1 MACGVDQHHQNAKV
15 YASRPST
22 RMLGADGCVY
32 VTLVNM
38 DVMVLSKVGVK
49 GTYLV
54 VVSQQIM
61 WIFGRETWFCWEVYK
76 YRRSL
81 PRNNHR
87 YRFQGSV
94 RHAEFA
100 RDDRMESMSMVKC

>member
-1 MACGVDQHHQNAKV
+1 VGKQSAMACGVDQHHQNAKV

-38 DVMVLSKVGVK
+38 DMMVLSKVGVK
-49 GTYLV
+49 GTYIV

-61 WIFGRETWFCWEVYK
+61 WIFGREM
-76 YRRSL
+76 L
-81 PRNNHR
+81 D
-87 YRFQGSV
+87 
-94 RHAEFA
+94 AI
-100 RDDRMESMSMVKC
+100 